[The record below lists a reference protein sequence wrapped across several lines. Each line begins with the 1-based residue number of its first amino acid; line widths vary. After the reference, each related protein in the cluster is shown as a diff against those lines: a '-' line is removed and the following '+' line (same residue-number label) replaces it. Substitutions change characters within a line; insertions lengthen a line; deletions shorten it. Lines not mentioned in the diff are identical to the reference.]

1 MNAKQYLKQAYKLN
15 ELIESDKD
23 ELENLRSLASSVS
36 GDMTQERV
44 QSSKTNDKLVNII
57 SQIIELENKIYDEIE
72 HFITLKKEIRE
83 VINEVEDVNE
93 KLVLKYRY
101 LIFLQWDEICIK
113 LNYSRRQMCRI
124 HDSALE
130 NVKVP
135 G

>member
-113 LNYSRRQMCRI
+113 LNYSRRQMYRI

>member
-113 LNYSRRQMCRI
+113 LNYSRRQM
-124 HDSALE
+124 
-130 NVKVP
+130 
-135 G
+135 